1 MVRAQLKRQRQQRLL
16 KAVGENPFLKDDDL
30 ARQLDVSVATIRFDR
45 AELGIAEYRER
56 VKNVAKS
63 GLKKS
68 AKTAGG
74 EVLDINLLHDGISV
88 LQTDDTMTFEG
99 CSTVKGQA
107 IYAFAEDLAVKV
119 IGARSALVKVAN
131 IKYIKEVAAGDK
143 LVAKSE
149 VIRVR
154 DGEFIVWV
162 RIKVKMTE
170 VFRAK
175 FNLIS
180 SPVSDEKLIP
190 KGMKVNEDNY

>member
-1 MVRAQLKRQRQQRLL
+1 MVRTQLKRQRQQRLL
-16 KAVGENPFLKDDDL
+16 KAVEENPFLKDDDL

-56 VKNVAKS
+56 VKNVARN
-63 GLKKS
+63 GLKNS
-68 AKTAGG
+68 SGA
-74 EVLDINLLHDGISV
+74 EVLDLNLLHDGISV
-88 LQTDDTMTFEG
+88 LQTDESMTFEG
-99 CSTVKGQA
+99 CETVKGQV

-119 IGARSALVKVAN
+119 IGAQAALVKVAN
-131 IKYIKEVAAGDK
+131 IKYIKEVNAGDK

-162 RIKVKMTE
+162 RIKVKMAE

-175 FNLIS
+175 FNLLS
-180 SPVSDEKLIP
+180 KNS
-190 KGMKVNEDNY
+190 